1 MMIFSFLLLGIVAL
15 IASALLG
22 IPFAIVASRIARKKA
37 LKHQQLIVISAALT
51 PALFIGME
59 IVFGLIGSIY
69 ISEKKGVDVG
79 FGDYWE
85 APLTESYYLSA
96 VDMPEMAT
104 IGRREDDLIF
114 DSPRVKHLWV
124 AEDSIVVAC
133 VSPMGQSLYAFHPQ
147 NDAIDTLLFKAD
159 SLRYAEA
166 LQKHDLAPDAAM
178 APDEYFNRAL
188 REAHK
193 IEEPLRHAIVTL
205 IMLALWAL
213 LLRLTQK
220 NRR

>member
-1 MMIFSFLLLGIVAL
+1 MIFSILLLGIIAL
-15 IASALLG
+15 VVSALLG

-37 LKHQQLIVISAALT
+37 LKHQQLIVFCAAVT
-51 PALFIGME
+51 PALFIAME
-59 IVFGLIGSIY
+59 IVFGLIGSIF
-69 ISEKKGVDVG
+69 ISEKKGVDMG

-104 IGRREDDLIF
+104 IGRREDDLIY

-124 AEDSIVVAC
+124 AEDSIVAAC
-133 VSPMGQSLYAFHPQ
+133 TSVKGYSLYAFHLPD
-147 NDAIDTLLFKAD
+147 DAVDTLLFKAD
-159 SLRYAEA
+159 SLQFAEA

-193 IEEPLRHAIVTL
+193 IEEPLRHVLATL
-205 IMLALWAL
+205 IIVALWAL
-213 LLRLTQK
+213 LIRLTQK
-220 NRR
+220 KRD